1 MGMKRVLQALREMGF
16 ERTRVAVALLPQ
28 SLFTFLFLMNALL
41 GPPVL
46 QAAFFGLAA
55 CYLLSFLAL
64 ASEWFWAR
72 WFASGLG
79 WFGAMTGLF
88 LMVQPETPEE
98 AKVFMGI
105 FGGLHAL
112 IVVMLMGKKMAARYE
127 MQPGWR
133 ERFGMDDYGVTRL
146 GKAVT
151 RASCAL
157 PGLLLWALGPRNGQ
171 GMLLGASVVL
181 GVVGLTGLL
190 RLRTWGLLALG
201 GAGAAVLLAPA
212 PTAVMTGCSLSSHVM
227 AGLVQ
232 LPGLPNAL
240 SLLCFAATLP
250 FAGGA
255 LRYFRS
261 LAR

>member
-1 MGMKRVLQALREMGF
+1 MSMKRVLQAIREMGF

-79 WFGAMTGLF
+79 YFGAMTGLF
-88 LMVQPETPEE
+88 LMVQEEVPED
-98 AKVFMGI
+98 AKIFMAI

-127 MQPGWR
+127 LQPGWR

-171 GMLLGASVVL
+171 GLMLGAAVVMAVAGL
-181 GVVGLTGLL
+181 GGLL
-190 RLRTWGLLALG
+190 RLRTWGLMALG
-201 GAGAAVLLAPA
+201 GAGAAVLLAPS
-212 PTAVMTGCSLSSHVM
+212 PTAVMSGCSLSSHLM
-227 AGLVQ
+227 ASAVT
-232 LPGLPNAL
+232 LPGLPTAL
-240 SLLCFAATLP
+240 ALVFFAAVLP
-250 FAGGA
+250 FAGSA
-255 LRYFRS
+255 LRYLRT
-261 LAR
+261 AR